1 VSLEPV
7 VKVQGLSKRFYKA
20 DPHRPRTLQAFVL
33 QRVRNLRGGRG
44 QNAFWALDGVTFQV
58 EPGKM
63 LGIIGRNGAGK
74 STLLRLLGG
83 VGQPDA
89 GQVHLDGRIGALI
102 DLGAGF
108 HPDLTG
114 VENIYL
120 NGVIAGLTRREVAD
134 RYEKIVEFAELEGFI
149 YSPLRTYSTGMQMR
163 LAFSVAIHTSPSILL
178 IDEVLAVGDMA
189 FQHKCL
195 ERISQLRQSG
205 CAILLVSH
213 DASLVRRMC
222 DEALWL
228 DRGKVMALGPAP
240 YVVEQYRT
248 AMQHATRSLTPSV
261 EEESPVGNLRLGHN
275 RLGSQEMVIEGVQLL
290 DENGSQAEV
299 LPSGGGLVIV
309 LQYYAPQPVEGPI
322 FGVTLSQGEDSL
334 LYDTSTESGGLSL
347 PLVQGRGEIVL
358 TLERLDL
365 APGVYNLDVGV
376 YRSDWEYAYDY
387 HYQAYS
393 FTIEAPPG
401 EKGLLRP
408 PHHWELRGEK

>member
-1 VSLEPV
+1 MEPV
-7 VKVQGLSKRFYKA
+7 VQVQGLSKRFRKA

-33 QRVRNLRGGRG
+33 HGMRNLRGAGG
-44 QNAFWALDGVTFQV
+44 QNSFWALDGVSFQV
-58 EPGKM
+58 EAGKM

-89 GQVHLDGRIGALI
+89 GLARLDGRIGALI

-120 NGVIAGLTRREVAD
+120 NGVIAGLTRREVA
-134 RYEKIVEFAELEGFI
+134 EQFEAIVEFAELEGFI

-163 LAFSVAIHTSPSILL
+163 LAFSVAIHTSPRILL

-195 ERISQLRQSG
+195 ERITQLRQTG

-248 AMQHATRSLTPSV
+248 AMQDATRSRTPAV
-261 EEESPVGNLRLGHN
+261 EADGQAGSLRLGDN
-275 RLGSQEMVIEGVQLL
+275 RLGSQEMVIEAVQLV
-290 DENGSQAEV
+290 DETGAAVEV
-299 LPSGGGLVIV
+299 LPSGSGLVISI
-309 LQYYAPQPVEGPI
+309 QYHAPQPVEGPI
-322 FGVTLSQGEDSL
+322 FGMTLSQGEDSL
-334 LYDTSTESGGLSL
+334 LYDTSTESGGLTL
-347 PLVQGRGEIVL
+347 PLVHGRGEIVL

-401 EKGLLRP
+401 EKGPLRP
-408 PHHWELRGEK
+408 PHHWELRGER